1 MASIRGTLKGLR
13 KVASSPNS
21 LVGIGVTAGSGL
33 SALSALQNSKR
44 IQTATQKQQIDS
56 ELETAKA
63 QSKSYQIADL
73 LEQARM
79 QKAIADNTQ
88 RLAQSAPDLYSS
100 VMAGQRLPKGS
111 VVLGGRPREDLMR
124 QLAASMD
131 SGRFRKQDPL
141 SDLMG

>member
-1 MASIRGTLKGLR
+1 MASIRGALKGLR
-13 KVASSPNS
+13 KAANP
-21 LVGIGVTAGSGL
+21 IGLGAIGATAGLG
-33 SALSALQNSKR
+33 ALSALQNSKR
-44 IQTATQKQQIDS
+44 IQSSIQKQEIDS

-63 QSKSYQIADL
+63 QSKSFQIADL